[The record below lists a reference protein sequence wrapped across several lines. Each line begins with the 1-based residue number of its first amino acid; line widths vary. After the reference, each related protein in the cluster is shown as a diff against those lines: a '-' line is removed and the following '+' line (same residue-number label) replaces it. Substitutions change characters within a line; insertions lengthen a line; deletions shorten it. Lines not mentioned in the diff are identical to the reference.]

1 MAHVTPQTK
10 EARGSVHPVLVPSRE
25 GEGSLDNERMDK
37 MMESLVRIETEMKN
51 MSLRVAKL
59 MDTSV
64 DRRELRA
71 VMDRLSSLEAD
82 RNKVF
87 WIIMTAVAGAI
98 LALVLNSPFIP

>member
-1 MAHVTPQTK
+1 
-10 EARGSVHPVLVPSRE
+10 
-25 GEGSLDNERMDK
+25 